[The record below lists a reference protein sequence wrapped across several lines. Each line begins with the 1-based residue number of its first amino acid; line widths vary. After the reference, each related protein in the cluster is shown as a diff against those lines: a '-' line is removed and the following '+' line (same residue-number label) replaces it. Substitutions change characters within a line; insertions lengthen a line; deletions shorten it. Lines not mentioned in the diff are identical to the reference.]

1 MVAQGPAG
9 ALPRVDRL
17 PRCAA
22 GKEYLMTT
30 FLWIV
35 YWIAFVVL
43 AVAVFIVD
51 RSEHWTEEQRKRYG
65 LGPRGQGR

>member
-1 MVAQGPAG
+1 MTY
-9 ALPRVDRL
+9 RVPSVWDRRH
-17 PRCAA
+17 P
-22 GKEYLMTT
+22 KEDTMTI